1 VDGRRASVAYGY
13 QYIPTTARDERRVR
27 ASAVRVM
34 GGGRVYRLDRTTAAI
49 AEAIAAVYRDIDD
62 LRSTVPDL
70 VPARADDHATEAET
84 AG

>member
-1 VDGRRASVAYGY
+1 MAYGY
-13 QYIPTTARDERRVR
+13 QYIPTAARDERRVG

-34 GGGRVYRLDRTTAAI
+34 GGGHVHQLDRATAAI
-49 AEAIAAVYRDIDD
+49 TEAIAAVYRDIDD

-70 VPARADDHATEAET
+70 VAARADDRATEAET

>member
-1 VDGRRASVAYGY
+1 MAYGY
-13 QYIPTTARDERRVR
+13 QYIPTAAGDERHVR
-27 ASAVRVM
+27 AYAVRVI
-34 GGGRVYRLDRTTAAI
+34 GGGHVHRLDRATAAI

-70 VPARADDHATEAET
+70 VAARAEDRATETEP